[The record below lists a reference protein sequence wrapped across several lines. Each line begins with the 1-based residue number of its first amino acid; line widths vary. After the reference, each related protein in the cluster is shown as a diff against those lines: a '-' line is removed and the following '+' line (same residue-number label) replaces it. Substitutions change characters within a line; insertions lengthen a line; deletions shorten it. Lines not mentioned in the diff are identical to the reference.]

1 MKAALGR
8 NVKDLRRSL
17 MMSQTDLAERAR
29 IRRALVSDIE
39 RKAANPTLDSLVR
52 IATALGVETADL
64 LGAGR

>member
-1 MKAALGR
+1 
-8 NVKDLRRSL
+8 